1 MDNDGQRRLVCFMG
15 EFIARIKGFAADT
28 VSELKKSSWP
38 SKNELTESTLLVIVS
53 VTVLAVFVAVVDQ
66 VNIYLLNLFTNS

>member
-1 MDNDGQRRLVCFMG
+1 MG
-15 EFIARIKGFAADT
+15 ELIARIKGFVGDT

-53 VTVLAVFVAVVDQ
+53 VVILGLFVAVVDQ
-66 VNIYLLNLFTNS
+66 VNIFLLNLFTNG